1 MRNESITRKIQA
13 KKFERSVRT
22 MWWSSILLV
31 DNCIHIYSPFPL
43 QFLLRDG
50 VLIFWLIPQGVPANS
65 VYSEELR
72 LSNVEHCG
80 LCGNLPHF
88 LSPDIWPPN
97 VELSFCQ
104 VHCSCQNFSCIATV
118 SEVLILRQ
126 STRQ

>member
-13 KKFERSVRT
+13 KKFQRSVRT
-22 MWWSSILLV
+22 MGWSSILLV

-43 QFLLRDG
+43 QFLLRYD

-65 VYSEELR
+65 VYSEELW

-80 LCGNLPHF
+80 LCVNLPHF
-88 LSPDIWPPN
+88 LSPDIRPPN